1 MYRKG
6 FSVMHRFF
14 ADPSAI
20 SDGSIV
26 ITGDD
31 VNHISRVL
39 RLKCGD
45 EIEVCDKN
53 QTDYTCTV
61 SEISKTE
68 VLAKITD
75 KKENKNESPVD
86 ITLYQGVP
94 KGEKMDDIVRKCVE
108 LGVKNIVPVVMK
120 RTVVKVKSPYPKTQ
134 RWERIILEAAKQ
146 CKRGIIPSL
155 SEPITFDEM
164 LNTLSC
170 EELNILPYENEDT
183 TSLKDVLKNNS
194 KFKKINIIIGPEG
207 GFDDEEIEKAKQNKI
222 FTVTLGPRIMR
233 CETAPIAAVSAVMY
247 ELGDW

>member
-1 MYRKG
+1 
-6 FSVMHRFF
+6 MHRFF
-14 ADPSAI
+14 ADASMI
-20 SDGSIV
+20 NGDTVI

-53 QTDYTCTV
+53 KTDYKC
-61 SEISKTE
+61 SIAEISKTE
-68 VLAKITD
+68 VLANIIEKQD
-75 KKENKNESPVD
+75 NNNESPID

-108 LGVKNIVPVVMK
+108 LGVKKIVPVVMK

-146 CKRGIIPSL
+146 CKRGIIPEI
-155 SEPITFDEM
+155 SEPISFNDM
-164 LNTLSC
+164 LTAVSGDDN
-170 EELNILPYENEDT
+170 LNILPYENEDKT
-183 TSLKDVLKNNS
+183 TLKEVLKNNS
-194 KFKKINIIIGPEG
+194 QLKKINIIIGPEG
-207 GFDDEEIEKAKQNKI
+207 GFDDEEIEKSQENEI

>member
-1 MYRKG
+1 
-6 FSVMHRFF
+6 MHRFF

-20 SDGSIV
+20 DEKRIV

-53 QTDYTCTV
+53 NTDYKCII

-68 VLAKITD
+68 VLANIIE
-75 KKENKNESPVD
+75 KEDNKNESSID

-108 LGVKNIVPVVMK
+108 LGVKRIVPVAMK
-120 RTVVKVKSPYPKTQ
+120 RTVVKVKKPYPKTQ

-146 CKRGIIPSL
+146 CKRGIIPSI
-155 SEPITFDEM
+155 SEPISYDEM
-164 LNTLSC
+164 LSLVSGKD
-170 EELNILPYENEDT
+170 ELNILPYENESKT
-183 TSLKDVLKNNS
+183 ALKEVLQKN
-194 KFKKINIIIGPEG
+194 KHLEKINIIIGPEG
-207 GFDDEEIEKAKQNKI
+207 GFDDEEIEKAGKSEI

>member
-1 MYRKG
+1 
-6 FSVMHRFF
+6 MHRFF
-14 ADPSAI
+14 ADSSAI
-20 SDGSIV
+20 NGETVV

-53 QTDYTCTV
+53 KTDYLCTV

-68 VLAKITD
+68 VLAKII
-75 KKENKNESPVD
+75 KKTENKNESPVD

-108 LGVKNIVPVVMK
+108 LGVKTIVPVVMK
-120 RTVVKVKSPYPKTQ
+120 RTVVKVKAPYPKTQ

-146 CKRGIIPSL
+146 CKRGIIPHI
-155 SEPITFDEM
+155 SEPISFDEM
-164 LNTLSC
+164 LNNLTD

-183 TSLKDVLKNNS
+183 TSLKDVLKNNARL
-194 KFKKINIIIGPEG
+194 KKINIIIGPEG